1 MFATIRKHQT
11 WLWAFIIAAV
21 IVSFVIYFTPTARQ
35 SDRAGFRQSD
45 LGSIHGRPI
54 SRKEYAQAYLESHL
68 GFFLRHGTW
77 PGTVE
82 ARQAGFSVERETRN
96 RLVLLDRIRELKI
109 NPDES
114 AVAAWILENLGGGSS
129 SAAAKAKY
137 EQLLR
142 ELKRHRV
149 TEEDL
154 HLFIKHEIAINHL
167 ASLAG
172 VTGRLIPPR
181 AAEDLLRESKEL
193 IEADAVLFSATNY
206 LLSVQMDPAKLAQ
219 YYTNRQ
225 SIYRIP
231 ERVQLQ
237 YVLFPL
243 TNYLADADA
252 ELAKRTNLAA
262 EIDRVYLANNPA
274 SFTDTNGQ
282 VLSPE
287 AAKAKLRE
295 SLRDRQAL
303 TEAHKAAAKFATE
316 LENMRPLSVEKLVKL
331 ASEKGL
337 IVGQTEAFSENQG
350 PAGLKVRQGFVDLAF
365 KLTPEEPVAI
375 SPIRGDDAVYIIALK
390 ERFPSHVPSLDSIRA
405 HVEQDFRRDES
416 LRLAR
421 EAATNF
427 VTKLTNSLA
436 NGKTFEAVCSEEQV
450 TPIKLPPFSMS
461 SQTVTNWDRRIDLNL
476 AKSAAMGVEPGK
488 ASRVVPSRDGA
499 VVMYVRR
506 RKQADKEEL
515 KQELPKFLAS
525 MRDSEQYR
533 AFSDWFQHQIEVT
546 KIVTNTGRD
555 REE

>member
-1 MFATIRKHQT
+1 MFTTIRKHQT

-21 IVSFVIYFTPTARQ
+21 IVSFVIYFTPTTRRSDIVGSRQ
-35 SDRAGFRQSD
+35 SDF
-45 LGSIHGRPI
+45 GSIHGRPI
-54 SRKEYAQAYLESHL
+54 SRKEYMQAYFESQL
-68 GFFLRHGTW
+68 GFFLRHRVW

-109 NPDES
+109 DPDES

-142 ELKRHRV
+142 DLKRHRI

-167 ASLAG
+167 ASIAG

-193 IEADAVLFSATNY
+193 IEAEAVLFAATNY
-206 LLSVQMDPAKLAQ
+206 LLSIQMDPAKLAQ
-219 YYTNRQ
+219 YYSNRQ
-225 SIYRIP
+225 SVYRIP
-231 ERVQLQ
+231 ERVQIQ
-237 YVLFPL
+237 YVRFPL
-243 TNYLADADA
+243 TNYIAQAEA
-252 ELAKRTNLAA
+252 ELAKHTNLAT
-262 EIDRVYLANNPA
+262 EIDRIYLANNPA

-295 SLRDRQAL
+295 SFRNQQAL
-303 TEAHKAAAKFATE
+303 TEAHKAAARFATE
-316 LENMRPLSVEKLVKL
+316 LDNLKPLTLEKLVAL
-331 ASEKGL
+331 ATEKGFQ
-337 IVGQTEAFSENQG
+337 VSQTEPFSETQG
-350 PAGLKVRQGFVDLAF
+350 PSDIKIRQNFVDVAF
-365 KLTPEEPVAI
+365 KLTPQEPIAI
-375 SPIRGDDAVYIIALK
+375 SPIRGEDAVYVIALK
-390 ERFPSHVPSLDSIRA
+390 QRFPSEVPSLDSIRA
-405 HVEQDFRRDES
+405 RVEQDFRRNES

-427 VTKLTNSLA
+427 VSKLTNSLA
-436 NGKTFEAVCSEEQV
+436 QGKTFESVCAEENV

-461 SQTVTNWDRRIDLNL
+461 SQTVQDWDRRIDLNY
-476 AKSAAMGVEPGK
+476 AKSAAMGVEAGK
-488 ASRVVPSRDGA
+488 PSRVVPSRDGA
-499 VVMYVRR
+499 LVLYVRQR
-506 RKQADKEEL
+506 RQVSEEEL
-515 KQELPKFLAS
+515 KQELPKFLAR

-533 AFSDWFQHQIEVT
+533 AFSDWFQHQIDAT
-546 KIVTNTGRD
+546 KIVTYLGRD